1 MIVKMRSIAIAAA
14 VISGFA
20 ASENLVAACA
30 TSVTY
35 QASGSFGANVI
46 KGLDAFKLAGEPF
59 SITLYACEGKAPS
72 QTGKYDSVYSGIAL
86 TGTVKSALTTTP
98 YTIKAT
104 PLTFILDAP
113 PTGPDLVEVE
123 GNLTVFGSLVS
134 IHGSIALPAGTL
146 PNTSIG
152 PFSKV
157 SIVTASSA
165 FTYSYPNWQK
175 SITYAVGQQILDPK
189 GNAQKVQTAGTSGA
203 TAPAWNETNGGTTND
218 GTVVWV
224 CEGPYTITE
233 LSIIGTAS
241 GTAIPAAGPKAGAL
255 LHSTA
260 VEVITA
266 HADGT
271 QSVRPLQG
279 APVDLLASS
288 DKVMLRFYASGLR
301 EASEVRV
308 QIAGQDVP
316 VLHSGASADFPGL
329 DEITVEV
336 PRSLAGMGQVDV
348 VLTADGETASPV
360 HVSIQ

>member
-1 MIVKMRSIAIAAA
+1 M
-14 VISGFA
+14 
-20 ASENLVAACA
+20 
-30 TSVTY
+30 
-35 QASGSFGANVI
+35 
-46 KGLDAFKLAGEPF
+46 
-59 SITLYACEGKAPS
+59 
-72 QTGKYDSVYSGIAL
+72 
-86 TGTVKSALTTTP
+86 
-98 YTIKAT
+98 
-104 PLTFILDAP
+104 TFILDVP
-113 PTGPDLVEVE
+113 PTGSDLVEME
-123 GNLTVFGSLVS
+123 GNLTVFGSLVA

-157 SIVTASSA
+157 SIVTANSA
-165 FTYSYPNWQK
+165 FTYSYPNWLK
-175 SITYAVGQQILDPK
+175 SSVYAIGQQILDPK

-203 TAPAWNETNGGTTND
+203 TAPTWNETNGGTTND

-224 CEGPYTITE
+224 CEGPYVATE
-233 LSIIGTAS
+233 LAVIGTAS
-241 GTAIPAAGPKAGAL
+241 GTATPAAGPKAGAL

-260 VEVITA
+260 VQVISA

-288 DKVMLRFYASGLR
+288 DKVMLQFYASGVR